1 MDPAKPAK
9 KNLELYQLLCKLLGD
24 EDNCVSKIRESEAE
38 VRDILKE
45 RLDEETHSELEISA
59 YDTERNE
66 KAKKHRRELVSQD
79 LSQLGGISKSSSYVL
94 GNHSM

>member
-1 MDPAKPAK
+1 MDPAKLPK
-9 KNLELYQLLCKLLGD
+9 KNLELYQILCRLLKD
-24 EDNCVSKIRESEAE
+24 EDNGITKIRESEAE

-66 KAKKHRRELVSQD
+66 RAKKHRRELVRAENFNIQHY
-79 LSQLGGISKSSSYVL
+79 LIILGD
-94 GNHSM
+94 